1 VEREY
6 LFHRVRVSC
15 FLATWLSQSAESSD
29 AEICDRRSGRRNSA
43 ACTFKSVIHVD
54 DAEKELRFRVKLEPP
69 QRRKIRG
76 LMLRNRRHVNVADRA
91 INLPRQ
97 RIAPIDMDI
106 VVLSL
111 ALVDVPDRTQVK
123 AQLDVWWNAI
133 ADIGDKRGLVVQRPI
148 DPS

>member
-1 VEREY
+1 M
-6 LFHRVRVSC
+6 RVSC
-15 FLATWLSQSAESSD
+15 FLATWLSQSAESAD

-43 ACTFKSVIHVD
+43 ACTFKSGIHVD

-69 QRRKIRG
+69 QRG

-91 INLPRQ
+91 IDLTRQ
-97 RIAPIDMDI
+97 RVAPIDMDI

-123 AQLDVWWNAI
+123 AQLDVWRNAI
-133 ADIGDKRGLVVQRPI
+133 ADIGDEPGLVLQRPI
-148 DPS
+148 DPLVNRHIEI

>member
-1 VEREY
+1 MEREY
-6 LFHRVRVSC
+6 LFHGVRVSC
-15 FLATWLSQSAESSD
+15 FLATWLSQSAESAD

-54 DAEKELRFRVKLEPP
+54 DAEKELRFRVKLESP

-123 AQLDVWWNAI
+123 AQLDVWRKCDCRYW
-133 ADIGDKRGLVVQRPI
+133 R
-148 DPS
+148 